1 MEESL
6 YLDEDYIENLNDEIR
21 EEIIQELLTGYD
33 EER

>member
-21 EEIIQELLTGYD
+21 EEIIQEVLTGYD
-33 EER
+33 EEQ

>member
-1 MEESL
+1 MEEGL

-33 EER
+33 EEQ